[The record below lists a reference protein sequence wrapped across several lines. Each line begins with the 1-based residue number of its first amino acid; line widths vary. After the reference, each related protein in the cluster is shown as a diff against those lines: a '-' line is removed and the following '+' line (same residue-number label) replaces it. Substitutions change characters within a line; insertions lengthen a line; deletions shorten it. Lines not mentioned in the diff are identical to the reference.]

1 MSREEIKSHSK
12 KNKMKIIVSL
22 ILLCSSLFVDAQQI
36 LNQEKYI
43 GTIDGKINISFYLK
57 IEETGC
63 PKIIASGIYKYTD
76 NKNGNWILLDT
87 TFSEKAQQY
96 TFVEH
101 YNTGLMLL
109 KRNSDNLQGLWI
121 SPSGKKQLKVNLKKV
136 KQTKAEIEKMEDEL
150 EKANYN
156 ANDC

>member
-1 MSREEIKSHSK
+1 
-12 KNKMKIIVSL
+12 MKIITMLSL
-22 ILLCSSLFVDAQQI
+22 LFLSSSINAQQI
-36 LNQEKYI
+36 IAQEKYQ

-63 PKIIASGIYKYTD
+63 PKVVASGVYKYND
-76 NKNGNWILLDT
+76 NKAGNWILLDT
-87 TFSEKAQQY
+87 TFSEKNQQY

-101 YNTGLMLL
+101 YNTGIMLL
-109 KRNSDNLQGLWI
+109 KRGDDNLQGLWI
-121 SPSGKKQLKVNLKKV
+121 SPDGKKQLKVSLKKL
-136 KQTKAEIEKMEDEL
+136 KPTKAEIDKMEDEL

>member
-1 MSREEIKSHSK
+1 
-12 KNKMKIIVSL
+12 MKIITTLFLLFLSL
-22 ILLCSSLFVDAQQI
+22 SINAQQI
-36 LNQEKYI
+36 IAQEKYL

-63 PKIIASGIYKYTD
+63 PKVVASGVYKYTD
-76 NKNGNWILLDT
+76 NKAGNWILLDT
-87 TFSEKAQQY
+87 TFYEKAQQY

-101 YNTGLMLL
+101 YNTGIMLL
-109 KRNSDNLQGLWI
+109 KRDNDSLQGLWI
-121 SPSGKKQLKVNLKKV
+121 SPDGKKQLKVSLKKL
-136 KQTKAEIEKMEDEL
+136 KPTKAEIDKMEDEL

>member
-1 MSREEIKSHSK
+1 MLFL
-12 KNKMKIIVSL
+12 SL
-22 ILLCSSLFVDAQQI
+22 SINSQQI
-36 LNQEKYI
+36 IAQEKYL

-63 PKIIASGIYKYTD
+63 PKVVASGIYKYTD
-76 NKNGNWILLDT
+76 NKAGNWILLDT

-101 YNTGLMLL
+101 YNTGIMLL
-109 KRNSDNLQGLWI
+109 KRDNGGLQGLWI
-121 SPSGKKQLKVNLKKV
+121 SPDGKKQLKVSLKKL
-136 KQTKAEIEKMEDEL
+136 KPTKAEIDKMEDEL

>member
-1 MSREEIKSHSK
+1 
-12 KNKMKIIVSL
+12 MKIITTLVFVFSSL
-22 ILLCSSLFVDAQQI
+22 ILNAQQI
-36 LNQEKYI
+36 LAQEKYV

-63 PKIIASGIYKYTD
+63 PKVIASGIYKYTD

-109 KRNSDNLQGLWI
+109 KRNTNNLQGLWI
-121 SPSGKKQLKVNLKKV
+121 SPDGKKQLKVSLKKI
-136 KQTKAEIEKMEDEL
+136 KLAKAEIEKMEDEL

>member
-1 MSREEIKSHSK
+1 
-12 KNKMKIIVSL
+12 MKITTIFLLL
-22 ILLCSSLFVDAQQI
+22 ISFFSNAQQI
-36 LNQEKYI
+36 ISQEKYV

-63 PKIIASGIYKYTD
+63 PSIIASGIYKYTD
-76 NKNGNWILLDT
+76 NKSANWILLDT

-101 YNTGLMLL
+101 YNTGIMLL
-109 KRNSDNLQGLWI
+109 KRNSENLQGLWI
-121 SPSGKKQLKVNLKKV
+121 SPDGKKQLKVNLKKII
-136 KQTKAEIEKMEDEL
+136 QSKAEIEKMEDEL
-150 EKANYN
+150 EKAKYS

>member
-1 MSREEIKSHSK
+1 MLFL
-12 KNKMKIIVSL
+12 SL
-22 ILLCSSLFVDAQQI
+22 SINAQQI
-36 LNQEKYI
+36 IAQEKYL

-63 PKIIASGIYKYTD
+63 PKVVASGIYKYTD
-76 NKNGNWILLDT
+76 NKAGNWILLDT

-101 YNTGLMLL
+101 YNTGIMLL
-109 KRNSDNLQGLWI
+109 KRDNDGLQGLWI
-121 SPSGKKQLKVNLKKV
+121 SPDGKKQLKVSLKKL
-136 KQTKAEIEKMEDEL
+136 KPTKAEIDKMEDEL

>member
-1 MSREEIKSHSK
+1 MR
-12 KNKMKIIVSL
+12 IITAL
-22 ILLCSSLFVDAQQI
+22 FLLFSSFFINAQQI
-36 LNQEKYI
+36 IAQEKYV

-63 PKIIASGIYKYTD
+63 PSIIASGIYKYTD
-76 NKNGNWILLDT
+76 NKDGNWILLDT
-87 TFSEKAQQY
+87 NFSEKAQQY

-101 YNTGLMLL
+101 YNTGIMLL
-109 KRNSDNLQGLWI
+109 KRNPDNLQGLWI
-121 SPSGKKQLKVNLKKV
+121 SPDGKKQLKVYLKKI
-136 KQTKAEIEKMEDEL
+136 KLTKAEIEKMEDEL

>member
-1 MSREEIKSHSK
+1 
-12 KNKMKIIVSL
+12 MKITTIFLLL
-22 ILLCSSLFVDAQQI
+22 ISFFSNAQQI
-36 LNQEKYI
+36 ISQEKYV

-63 PKIIASGIYKYTD
+63 SSIIASGIYKYTD
-76 NKNGNWILLDT
+76 NKSANWILLDT

-101 YNTGLMLL
+101 YNTGIMLL
-109 KRNSDNLQGLWI
+109 KRNSENLQGLWI
-121 SPSGKKQLKVNLKKV
+121 SPDGKKQFKVNLKKI
-136 KQTKAEIEKMEDEL
+136 KQSKAEIEKMEDEL
-150 EKANYN
+150 EKANYS

>member
-1 MSREEIKSHSK
+1 
-12 KNKMKIIVSL
+12 MKIITTLFLLFLSL
-22 ILLCSSLFVDAQQI
+22 SINAQQI
-36 LNQEKYI
+36 IAQEKYL

-63 PKIIASGIYKYTD
+63 PKVVASGVYKYTD
-76 NKNGNWILLDT
+76 NKAGNWILLDT

-101 YNTGLMLL
+101 YNTGIMLL
-109 KRNSDNLQGLWI
+109 KRDNDSLQGLWI
-121 SPSGKKQLKVNLKKV
+121 SPDGKKQLKVSLKKL
-136 KQTKAEIEKMEDEL
+136 KPTKAEIDKMEDEL

>member
-1 MSREEIKSHSK
+1 
-12 KNKMKIIVSL
+12 MKIITTLILVFSSL
-22 ILLCSSLFVDAQQI
+22 IFNAQRI
-36 LNQEKYI
+36 LAQEKYVGI
-43 GTIDGKINISFYLK
+43 IDGKINISFYLK

-63 PKIIASGIYKYTD
+63 PNVIASGIYKYTD
-76 NKNGNWILLDT
+76 NKTENWILLDT

-109 KRNSDNLQGLWI
+109 KRNSDQLQGLWI
-121 SPSGKKQLKVNLKKV
+121 SPDGKKQLKVNLKKI

-150 EKANYN
+150 EKANYS

>member
-1 MSREEIKSHSK
+1 
-12 KNKMKIIVSL
+12 MKIITTLFLLFLSVS
-22 ILLCSSLFVDAQQI
+22 INAQQI
-36 LNQEKYI
+36 IAQEKYL

-63 PKIIASGIYKYTD
+63 PRVVASGVYKYTD
-76 NKNGNWILLDT
+76 NKAGNWILLDT

-101 YNTGLMLL
+101 YNTGIMLL
-109 KRNSDNLQGLWI
+109 KRGNDSLQGLWI
-121 SPSGKKQLKVNLKKV
+121 SPDGKKQLKVSLKKL
-136 KQTKAEIEKMEDEL
+136 KPTKAEIDKMEDEL

>member
-1 MSREEIKSHSK
+1 
-12 KNKMKIIVSL
+12 MKIITTLVFVFSSL
-22 ILLCSSLFVDAQQI
+22 ILNAQQI
-36 LNQEKYI
+36 LAQEKYV

-63 PKIIASGIYKYTD
+63 PKVIASGIYKYTD
-76 NKNGNWILLDT
+76 NKNGNWILLET

-121 SPSGKKQLKVNLKKV
+121 SPDGKKQLKVSLKKI
-136 KQTKAEIEKMEDEL
+136 KLAKAEIEKMENEM

>member
-1 MSREEIKSHSK
+1 
-12 KNKMKIIVSL
+12 MKIITTLFLLFLSL
-22 ILLCSSLFVDAQQI
+22 SINAQQI
-36 LNQEKYI
+36 IAQEKYL

-63 PKIIASGIYKYTD
+63 PKVVASGVYKYTD
-76 NKNGNWILLDT
+76 NKAGNWILLDT

-101 YNTGLMLL
+101 YNTGIMLL
-109 KRNSDNLQGLWI
+109 KKDNDSLQGLWI
-121 SPSGKKQLKVNLKKV
+121 SPDGKKQLKVSLKKL
-136 KQTKAEIEKMEDEL
+136 KPTKAEIDKMEDEL

>member
-1 MSREEIKSHSK
+1 
-12 KNKMKIIVSL
+12 MKIITTIILVFSSL
-22 ILLCSSLFVDAQQI
+22 ILNAQQI
-36 LNQEKYI
+36 LAQEKYV

-63 PKIIASGIYKYTD
+63 PNVIASGIYKYTD

-109 KRNSDNLQGLWI
+109 KRNSDNFQGLWI
-121 SPSGKKQLKVNLKKV
+121 SPDGKKQLKVNLKKI

-156 ANDC
+156 ANDS

>member
-1 MSREEIKSHSK
+1 
-12 KNKMKIIVSL
+12 MKIITTLILVFSSL
-22 ILLCSSLFVDAQQI
+22 ILNAQQI
-36 LNQEKYI
+36 LAQEKYV

-63 PKIIASGIYKYTD
+63 PNIIASGIYKYTD
-76 NKNGNWILLDT
+76 NKSGNWILLDT

-109 KRNSDNLQGLWI
+109 KRNSVNLQGLWI
-121 SPSGKKQLKVNLKKV
+121 SPDGKKQLKVSLQKM

>member
-1 MSREEIKSHSK
+1 M
-12 KNKMKIIVSL
+12 
-22 ILLCSSLFVDAQQI
+22 
-36 LNQEKYI
+36 
-43 GTIDGKINISFYLK
+43 K

-63 PKIIASGIYKYTD
+63 PKVVASGVYKYTD
-76 NKNGNWILLDT
+76 NKAGNWILLDT

-101 YNTGLMLL
+101 YNTGIMLL
-109 KRNSDNLQGLWI
+109 KRDNGGLQGLWI
-121 SPSGKKQLKVNLKKV
+121 SPDGKKQLKVSLKKL
-136 KQTKAEIEKMEDEL
+136 KPTKAEIDKMEDEL

>member
-1 MSREEIKSHSK
+1 MSKKKIKRYLK
-12 KNKMKIIVSL
+12 KNKMKIITT
-22 ILLCSSLFVDAQQI
+22 LLLLFSSLAINAQQI
-36 LNQEKYI
+36 LKQEKYT

-63 PKIIASGIYKYTD
+63 PSIIASGIYKYTD
-76 NKNGNWILLDT
+76 NKTTNWILLDT

-101 YNTGLMLL
+101 YNTGIMLL
-109 KRNSDNLQGLWI
+109 KRNLETLQGLWI
-121 SPSGKKQLKVNLKKV
+121 SPDGKKQLKVNLKKI
-136 KQTKAEIEKMEDEL
+136 KQSKAEIEKMEDEL
-150 EKANYN
+150 EKANYS

>member
-1 MSREEIKSHSK
+1 
-12 KNKMKIIVSL
+12 MKIITTLFLSF
-22 ILLCSSLFVDAQQI
+22 SSLAINAQQI
-36 LNQEKYI
+36 LKQEKYT

-63 PKIIASGIYKYTD
+63 PSIIASGIYKYTD
-76 NKNGNWILLDT
+76 NKTANWILLDT

-101 YNTGLMLL
+101 YNTGIMLL
-109 KRNSDNLQGLWI
+109 KRNSETLQGLWI
-121 SPSGKKQLKVNLKKV
+121 SPDGKKQLKINLKKI
-136 KQTKAEIEKMEDEL
+136 KQSKAEIEKMEDEL
-150 EKANYN
+150 EKANYS

>member
-1 MSREEIKSHSK
+1 
-12 KNKMKIIVSL
+12 MKIITTLILVFSSL
-22 ILLCSSLFVDAQQI
+22 ILNAQQI
-36 LNQEKYI
+36 LAQEKYV

-63 PKIIASGIYKYTD
+63 PNVIASGIYKYTD
-76 NKNGNWILLDT
+76 NKSGNWILLDT

-109 KRNSDNLQGLWI
+109 KRNSDNFQGLWI
-121 SPSGKKQLKVNLKKV
+121 SPDGKKQLKVNLKKI
-136 KQTKAEIEKMEDEL
+136 KQTKFEIEKMEDEL

>member
-1 MSREEIKSHSK
+1 
-12 KNKMKIIVSL
+12 MKTITTLILVFSSL
-22 ILLCSSLFVDAQQI
+22 IISAQKI
-36 LNQEKYI
+36 LAQEKYV
-43 GTIDGKINISFYLK
+43 GAIDGKINISFYLK

-63 PKIIASGIYKYTD
+63 PNVIASGIYKYTD

-109 KRNSDNLQGLWI
+109 KRNSDNFQGLWI
-121 SPSGKKQLKVNLKKV
+121 SPDGKKQFKVNLKKI

>member
-1 MSREEIKSHSK
+1 
-12 KNKMKIIVSL
+12 MKIITTLFMLFLSL
-22 ILLCSSLFVDAQQI
+22 SINAQQI
-36 LNQEKYI
+36 IAQEKYL

-63 PKIIASGIYKYTD
+63 PKVVASGIYKYTD
-76 NKNGNWILLDT
+76 NKAGNWILLDT

-101 YNTGLMLL
+101 YNTGIMLL
-109 KRNSDNLQGLWI
+109 KRDNDGLQGLWI
-121 SPSGKKQLKVNLKKV
+121 SPDGKKQLKVSLKKL
-136 KQTKAEIEKMEDEL
+136 KPTKAEIDKMEDEL

>member
-1 MSREEIKSHSK
+1 
-12 KNKMKIIVSL
+12 MKITTTLFMLFLSL
-22 ILLCSSLFVDAQQI
+22 SINAQQI
-36 LNQEKYI
+36 IAQEKYL

-63 PKIIASGIYKYTD
+63 PKIVASGVYKYTD
-76 NKNGNWILLDT
+76 NKAGNWILLDT

-101 YNTGLMLL
+101 YNTGIMLL
-109 KRNSDNLQGLWI
+109 KRDNDDLQGLWI
-121 SPSGKKQLKVNLKKV
+121 SPDGKKQLKVSLKKL
-136 KQTKAEIEKMEDEL
+136 KPTKAEIDKMEDEL

>member
-1 MSREEIKSHSK
+1 MLFL
-12 KNKMKIIVSL
+12 SL
-22 ILLCSSLFVDAQQI
+22 SINSQQI
-36 LNQEKYI
+36 IAQEKYL

-63 PKIIASGIYKYTD
+63 PKVVASGVYKYTD
-76 NKNGNWILLDT
+76 NKAGNWILLDT

-101 YNTGLMLL
+101 YNTGIMLL
-109 KRNSDNLQGLWI
+109 KRDNDGLQGLWI
-121 SPSGKKQLKVNLKKV
+121 SPDGKKQLKVSLKKL
-136 KQTKAEIEKMEDEL
+136 KPTKAEIDKMEDEL

>member
-1 MSREEIKSHSK
+1 MLFL
-12 KNKMKIIVSL
+12 SL
-22 ILLCSSLFVDAQQI
+22 SINSQQI
-36 LNQEKYI
+36 IAQEKYL

-63 PKIIASGIYKYTD
+63 PKVVASGIYKYTD
-76 NKNGNWILLDT
+76 NKAGNWILLDT

-101 YNTGLMLL
+101 YNTGIILL
-109 KRNSDNLQGLWI
+109 KRDNDGLQGLWI
-121 SPSGKKQLKVNLKKV
+121 SPDGKKQLKVSLKKL
-136 KQTKAEIEKMEDEL
+136 KPTKAEIDKMEDEL

>member
-1 MSREEIKSHSK
+1 MK
-12 KNKMKIIVSL
+12 KIS
-22 ILLCSSLFVDAQQI
+22 ILFLLLLSISVFSQQI
-36 LNQEKYI
+36 LAQEKYI

-63 PKIIASGIYKYTD
+63 PNIIASGIYKYTD
-76 NKNGNWILLDT
+76 NKTGNWILLDT

-101 YNTGLMLL
+101 YNTGIMLL

-121 SPSGKKQLKVNLKKV
+121 SPDGKKQLKVSLKKI
-136 KQTKAEIEKMEDEL
+136 KQSKSEIEKMEDEL

>member
-1 MSREEIKSHSK
+1 
-12 KNKMKIIVSL
+12 MKIITTLFLLFLSL
-22 ILLCSSLFVDAQQI
+22 SINAQQI
-36 LNQEKYI
+36 IAQEKYL

-57 IEETGC
+57 IEEMGC
-63 PKIIASGIYKYTD
+63 PKVVASGVYKYTD
-76 NKNGNWILLDT
+76 NKAGNWILLDT

-101 YNTGLMLL
+101 YNTGIMLL
-109 KRNSDNLQGLWI
+109 KRDNDSLQGLWI
-121 SPSGKKQLKVNLKKV
+121 SPDGKKQLKVSLKKL
-136 KQTKAEIEKMEDEL
+136 KPTKAEIDKMEDEL

>member
-1 MSREEIKSHSK
+1 
-12 KNKMKIIVSL
+12 MKIITTLILVFSSL
-22 ILLCSSLFVDAQQI
+22 IISAQKI
-36 LNQEKYI
+36 LAQEKYV
-43 GTIDGKINISFYLK
+43 GTINGKINISFYLK

-63 PKIIASGIYKYTD
+63 PNVIASGIYKYTD
-76 NKNGNWILLDT
+76 NKSGNWILLDT

-109 KRNSDNLQGLWI
+109 KRNSDNFQGLWI
-121 SPSGKKQLKVNLKKV
+121 SPDGKKQLKVNLKKI
-136 KQTKAEIEKMEDEL
+136 KQTKFEIEKMEDEL

>member
-1 MSREEIKSHSK
+1 
-12 KNKMKIIVSL
+12 MKITTIFVLL
-22 ILLCSSLFVDAQQI
+22 ISFFSNAQQI
-36 LNQEKYI
+36 ISQEKYV

-63 PKIIASGIYKYTD
+63 PSIIASGIYKYTD
-76 NKNGNWILLDT
+76 NKSANWILLDT

-101 YNTGLMLL
+101 YNTGIMLL
-109 KRNSDNLQGLWI
+109 KRNSENLQGLWI
-121 SPSGKKQLKVNLKKV
+121 SPDGKKQFKVNLKKI
-136 KQTKAEIEKMEDEL
+136 KQSKAEIEKMEDEL
-150 EKANYN
+150 EKANYS

>member
-1 MSREEIKSHSK
+1 MSREKIKHSLK
-12 KNKMKIIVSL
+12 KNRMKITTIFLLL
-22 ILLCSSLFVDAQQI
+22 ISFFSNAQQI
-36 LNQEKYI
+36 ISQEKYV

-63 PKIIASGIYKYTD
+63 PSIIASGIYKYTD
-76 NKNGNWILLDT
+76 NKSANWILLDT

-101 YNTGLMLL
+101 YNTGIMLL
-109 KRNSDNLQGLWI
+109 KRNSENLQGLWI
-121 SPSGKKQLKVNLKKV
+121 SPDGKKQLKVNLKKII
-136 KQTKAEIEKMEDEL
+136 QSKAEIEKMEDEL
-150 EKANYN
+150 EKAKYS